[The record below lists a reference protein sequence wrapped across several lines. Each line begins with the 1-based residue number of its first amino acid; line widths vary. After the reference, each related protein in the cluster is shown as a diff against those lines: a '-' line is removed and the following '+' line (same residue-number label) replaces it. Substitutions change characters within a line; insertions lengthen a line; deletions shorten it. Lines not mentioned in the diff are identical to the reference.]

1 MNFKRLK
8 NSRAAKNAGASY
20 LAFVSTTLCGLF
32 SIPVAVHYLTKE
44 EIGLWSTMH
53 AIVGYLLWLDLG
65 IGDATGR
72 KMADAVANDDR
83 TEINRWWTLSVG
95 ILTIQGVALLVVGT
109 ALAAILPTLLG
120 FAGGPLAS
128 TAFSLFLGL
137 AVVSAFSMPFRVY
150 PGILLAQERFHWVPI
165 TQAYMPWIQFG
176 VFWFLLSRGCGVFG
190 YMWGLAAAQI
200 SAWIQYSLQIHVF
213 SISPRPD
220 FNGFK
225 RKRFNDLF
233 AFSSNLAF
241 FGVSRA
247 ILSSIPAII
256 LTRFGGLAL
265 VPVYNFTGRAP
276 GMITSIA
283 QRTNHAFLPNL
294 QRLYISGDRDRFRN
308 KYREVNQLTV
318 WISLGIA
325 SVVLAFNRPLISWLA
340 NSDFFA
346 GHWTN
351 LWLACGCLV
360 VPFSG
365 NIFSLLQ
372 YSGNMGKSGVF
383 TLAQIVVAAP
393 LGWLALR
400 QCGLPGVA
408 AVFVFLPLVIQ
419 TPYGWIRGARNCGFS
434 GWDLC
439 GRASISFAISI
450 AMVLIAGAWIAS
462 GPASGHPIEILG
474 RATSMPTIRELAAGI
489 TLGTVAI
496 AMTFSRL
503 KFIQKS

>member
-1 MNFKRLK
+1 
-8 NSRAAKNAGASY
+8 
-20 LAFVSTTLCGLF
+20 
-32 SIPVAVHYLTKE
+32 
-44 EIGLWSTMH
+44 
-53 AIVGYLLWLDLG
+53 
-65 IGDATGR
+65 
-72 KMADAVANDDR
+72 
-83 TEINRWWTLSVG
+83 
-95 ILTIQGVALLVVGT
+95 
-109 ALAAILPTLLG
+109 
-120 FAGGPLAS
+120 
-128 TAFSLFLGL
+128 
-137 AVVSAFSMPFRVY
+137 
-150 PGILLAQERFHWVPI
+150 
-165 TQAYMPWIQFG
+165 
-176 VFWFLLSRGCGVFG
+176 
-190 YMWGLAAAQI
+190 
-200 SAWIQYSLQIHVF
+200 VF

-233 AFSSNLAF
+233 AFSSSFAF

-265 VPVYNFTGRAP
+265 VPVYNLTGRVP

-294 QRLYISGDRDRFRN
+294 QRLYISGDRDRFRA

-340 NSDFFA
+340 NADFFA

-372 YSGNMGKSGVF
+372 YSGNMGKTAVF

-393 LGWLALR
+393 LAWLAMHR
-400 QCGLPGVA
+400 YGLPGIA

-419 TPYGWIRGARNCGFS
+419 TPYGWIRGAHNCGFS

-439 GRASISFAISI
+439 GKALISFGISI
-450 AMVLIAGAWIAS
+450 AMVLVAGAWIAS
-462 GPASGHPIEILG
+462 GPASAPPIEILG
-474 RATSMPTIRELAAGI
+474 RATSLPTFRELAAG
-489 TLGTVAI
+489 TVLGTVAI
-496 AMTFSRL
+496 TLAFTRL